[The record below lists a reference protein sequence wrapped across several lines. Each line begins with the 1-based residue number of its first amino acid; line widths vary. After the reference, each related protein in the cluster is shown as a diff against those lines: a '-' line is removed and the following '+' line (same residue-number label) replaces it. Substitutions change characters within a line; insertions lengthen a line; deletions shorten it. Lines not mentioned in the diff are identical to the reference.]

1 MFGWAWI
8 GFAIA
13 LAVHVGDEAAH
24 DFLSVY
30 NPAVRAIRA
39 RLPFLPLPT
48 FRFGIWLGGLC
59 LGIAV
64 LLALSP
70 LAVAADER
78 LRPVAWG
85 LAIIVGLGNGLG
97 HIIASLWFR
106 KMMPGTWSAPLLLI
120 AGAVLLTA
128 SV

>member
-1 MFGWAWI
+1 MANSSIILIASQGVAAVAAYLYASLGEAFGQRA
-8 GFAIA
+8 GVFNLGVDGVMLMGAFTA
-13 LAVHVGDEAAH
+13 FYAVFTGQ
-24 DFLSVY
+24 
-30 NPAVRAIRA
+30 
-39 RLPFLPLPT
+39 
-48 FRFGIWLGGLC
+48 
-59 LGIAV
+59 
-64 LLALSP
+64 SP